1 MAKKPAVD
9 GQIALSATKK
19 VTSSKYPATV
29 ILSLDNDAN
38 EEEIVEIVAEPDN
51 PSDPNALAVY
61 RGGKHIGYIANKPAT
76 VREGT
81 RSAAALVKMVSNKAT
96 SKVYAVLTDKALG
109 DPVGSEGKR
118 LASFKAYLYF
128 VPKRSSKDNR
138 NIREFETY
146 GGAVSSPNKANLLKR
161 MQEQGQT
168 SVEVVL
174 RQRDASANLAVYLAD
189 KDDPLAGDSVSLV
202 KCPTEPE
209 LLDAYKAICE
219 RLNRHSVVTGTFQLT
234 PDTLGAAP
242 SKQAATL
249 IVDASAGGDP
259 TMVNAAM
266 DRAIARCVDQAN
278 ALEVRVTTM
287 RNIGLSEEMIC
298 QVLDGY
304 QRYAPEF
311 EAMIPAPEYPFVDD
325 PSKALYRAIAYHL
338 HGKHIRLVGEKGCGK
353 NTLIET
359 VAWLMRRPLYRVS
372 GNSDMDKTDLL
383 GSRTIE
389 DGSMTYELTTFLRVL
404 EAGGDVDLDECNSIK
419 PDVELIIHS
428 LTDQTRAINV
438 PGYGEV
444 KMGAQATF
452 WATMNEDYVGV
463 GDMNDATVD
472 RFVTIRLASPTDI
485 KPVLKARVPTATVA
499 ELNFC
504 QRVYTDMQKSVQNG
518 ELASSCISIRG
529 FIDALEVA
537 DCLPLTTALM
547 DTVAAKPQD
556 QSERAAVRTI
566 IENLGTP

>member
-1 MAKKPAVD
+1 MARSTDVT
-9 GQIALSATKK
+9 GQIALAAKSQKS
-19 VTSSKYPATV
+19 VSSKYPATV

-38 EEEIVEIVAEPDN
+38 EDEIVEIVAEPDN
-51 PSDPNALAVY
+51 PSDPAALAVY
-61 RGGKHIGYIANKPAT
+61 RDGKRIGYIANKPAT

-81 RSAAALVKMVSNKAT
+81 RSAAALTKMVSNKAT
-96 SKVYAVLTDKALG
+96 SKVYAVLTDKTLG
-109 DPVGSEGKR
+109 DPIGSDGKR
-118 LASFKAYLYF
+118 LASFRAYLYF
-128 VPKRSSKDNR
+128 VPKRSTKTEK
-138 NIREFETY
+138 NIREFTTY
-146 GGAVSSPNKANLLKR
+146 GGAVSSPNKAGLFDR
-161 MQEQGQT
+161 MRKNGVT

-174 RQRDASANLAVYLAD
+174 RQRDPSANLELYLAD
-189 KDDPLAGDSVSLV
+189 EADPLAKGIVSLV
-202 KCPTEPE
+202 TTPTEPE
-209 LLDAYKAICE
+209 LLDAYKAICG
-219 RLNRHSVVTGTFQLT
+219 RLSRHSVVQGELKLTGN
-234 PDTLGAAP
+234 
-242 SKQAATL
+242 SATL
-249 IVDASAGGDP
+249 AVDVSTGNNSAA
-259 TMVNAAM
+259 VVEAM

-278 ALEVRVTTM
+278 ALEAKVTAM
-287 RNIGLSEEMIC
+287 RDIDLTDDMIC

-311 EAMIPAPEYPFVDD
+311 EAMIPSPEYPFVDNSD
-325 PSKALYRAIAYHL
+325 KALTRAIAYHL

-389 DGSMTYELTTFLRVL
+389 NGNMTYELTTFLRVL

-463 GDMNDATVD
+463 SDMNDATVD
-472 RFVTIRLASPTDI
+472 RFVTIRLASPSDI
-485 KPVLKARVPTATVA
+485 QAVLKARVPTASNS
-499 ELNFC
+499 EINFC
-504 QRVYTDMQKSVQNG
+504 QRVYADMQKSVQNG

-537 DCLPLTTALM
+537 DCLPLTVALM

-556 QSERAAVRTI
+556 QSERTVVQTI